1 MAKVIRFHRTGG
13 PEVLQ
18 FEELEIPEPGPD
30 EVKIKVEAIGLNRAE
45 LAYRSGRYLERP
57 KLPARLGYEAA
68 GSVVSVG
75 SSVKGIR
82 SQDRVSVIPAFS
94 MNDYG
99 TYGEEIIVPAAA
111 TVLDP
116 AGLTSQTSAAMWM
129 QYLTAYGGLI
139 DIGALKTGDYALITA
154 ASSSVGLAAIQIARM
169 LGAIP
174 IAATRTGAK
183 TEALLKAGAAHVI
196 ATEQQDLV
204 AEMNTLTG
212 KAGARVIFD
221 SVAGPFV
228 ETLTKTAAPRATI
241 IIYGGLSAKP
251 TPFPGGL
258 AMARGL
264 AFRGYTLFE
273 ITRDAVRLAR
283 AKEFIL
289 DGIVSGQ
296 LRPIIDRIFPF
307 EQAVAAH
314 TYIESGD
321 QVGKVMLSVTR

>member
-1 MAKVIRFHRTGG
+1 
-13 PEVLQ
+13 
-18 FEELEIPEPGPD
+18 
-30 EVKIKVEAIGLNRAE
+30 
-45 LAYRSGRYLERP
+45 
-57 KLPARLGYEAA
+57 
-68 GSVVSVG
+68 
-75 SSVKGIR
+75 
-82 SQDRVSVIPAFS
+82 
-94 MNDYG
+94 
-99 TYGEEIIVPAAA
+99 
-111 TVLDP
+111 
-116 AGLTSQTSAAMWM
+116 MWM

-228 ETLTKTAAPRATI
+228 ETLTKAAAPRATI